1 VNPRKLSDCLA
12 ELAEVRA
19 LVRDAKRH
27 VMREVTRA
35 SLYIADARLGHAI
48 ACLQATD
55 AAWEE
60 VDSPLATLNSPLF
73 DEGD

>member
-1 VNPRKLSDCLA
+1 MNPRHISDCLA

-19 LVRDAKRH
+19 LVRGAKRLVAH
-27 VMREVTRA
+27 EVTRA

-60 VDSPLATLNSPLF
+60 ESSHSQLATLNSPLS
-73 DEGD
+73 GD